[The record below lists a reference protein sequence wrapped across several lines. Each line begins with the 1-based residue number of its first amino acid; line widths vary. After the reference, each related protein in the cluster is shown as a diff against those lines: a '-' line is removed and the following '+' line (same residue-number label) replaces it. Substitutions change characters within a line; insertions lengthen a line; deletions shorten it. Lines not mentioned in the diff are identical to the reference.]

1 MSTPTPRP
9 QPISPLGSIW
19 RQFLMIL
26 LLTISLAI
34 SLAFL
39 FVQLPQTPETGHSTI
54 VLVWSGVR
62 PDMISSN
69 ITPNLATFDESGVEA
84 LDHHA
89 AFPTTPLVN
98 AAVMA
103 TGANPGDTA
112 HGSAGDGSGQIGTS
126 DTASSAATTGIP
138 GDMPFWLLPGT
149 APITTAPAVSTT
161 TPSPTTVLTATPR
174 AISTKTKETP
184 TPRATA
190 TPAAIPN
197 QTADLSEDQTQIQ
210 LQRQLQGGL
219 VQTPSVAQTALKA
232 GMSVSYEGTNGTA
245 LLQSLA
251 SVAQAQDHMYLI
263 DDQIT
268 YPSALA
274 QQLRAANITVSG
286 MLTPAAPIASIT
298 PTIPSTPF
306 ATATPQQMPGDTR
319 GETFTQ
325 AFLKVLL
332 PAFKAT
338 NAPFLSVIDYPDPA
352 ATAALTGIGS
362 AATQSALHQDD
373 LDLGEIIDG
382 LRANNLLND
391 VNIIV
396 TSDHGMDDVLQP
408 ANQTAADQTI
418 TAPSSD
424 LRTDVATML
433 KDDAAR
439 GTHGPLPHV
448 GKHGVSTGAMTPA
461 TTVVLVAGGGV
472 DAVSFPL
479 TPALLALGNGD
490 ATAAR
495 QLLVRE
501 IVNWLQQ
508 TPQVGPIF
516 VGDSLAANIDG
527 VLPLS
532 DIMLAG
538 DRSPAIVFS
547 FVANALDVGDRAQN
561 LQGFAGSTYAD
572 TEDVA
577 TWGTLSR
584 RDVHT
589 IFYAAG
595 PSFKQ
600 GARDLAPT
608 GAIDMAPTL
617 DAILGLT
624 PPPHIQ
630 GRSLDE
636 LLANGPDG
644 VNQQPSDDIA
654 STEAVTTDHHAFLE
668 VVQFEI
674 VGSTVYIQDAYAVQ
688 AKEPQP
694 PDDLKN
700 QALTLAGQE

>member
-34 SLAFL
+34 SLTFL
-39 FVQLPQTPETGHSTI
+39 FVQLPQAPATGHSTI

-69 ITPNLATFDESGVEA
+69 ITPNLATFGETGVEA

-103 TGANPGDTA
+103 TGANPGDTS
-112 HGSAGDGSGQIGTS
+112 HSSGGDGSGQIGTS
-126 DTASSAATTGIP
+126 NATSSTTTTGIP
-138 GDMPFWLLPGT
+138 DDTPFWLLPGT
-149 APITTAPAVSTT
+149 SSSTPAAPVTPTIAAN
-161 TPSPTTVLTATPR
+161 TPSPTTLITTTPR
-174 AISTKTKETP
+174 AVPTKPKTTP

-190 TPAAIPN
+190 TPTAIPN
-197 QTADLSEDQTQIQ
+197 QTADLGQDQTQLQ

-219 VQTPSVAQTALKA
+219 VQAPSVAQTALKA
-232 GMSVSYEGTNGTA
+232 GMSVSYEGANGTA

-251 SVAQAQDHMYLI
+251 PVAQAQSHMYLI
-263 DDQIT
+263 DDQMT

-274 QQLRAANITVSG
+274 QQLLAANVTPLSTF
-286 MLTPAAPIASIT
+286 TPAAS
-298 PTIPSTPF
+298 
-306 ATATPQQMPGDTR
+306 ATPVAPATPGGAQPPQGNTR
-319 GETFTQ
+319 SEAFTQ

-332 PAFKAT
+332 PTFKAT
-338 NAPFLSVIDYPDPA
+338 NAPFLSVINYADPA
-352 ATAALTGIGS
+352 TAAALTGIGS
-362 AATQSALHQDD
+362 AAMQEALRLDD
-373 LDLGEIIDG
+373 FDLGEIIDG
-382 LRANNLLND
+382 LRADDLLND

-396 TSDHGMDDVLQP
+396 TSDHGVEDVLQRANITA
-408 ANQTAADQTI
+408 ANQTI
-418 TAPSSD
+418 TSPSSE
-424 LRTDVATML
+424 LRTDVAAML
-433 KDDAAR
+433 AADAAKGKR
-439 GTHGPLPHV
+439 GSLPDV
-448 GKHGVSTGAMTPA
+448 GKRGVSTGAVTPA

-472 DAVSFPL
+472 DAISFPT
-479 TPALLALGNGD
+479 TPALLAIGD
-490 ATAAR
+490 GDDSVAR
-495 QLLVRE
+495 QKLASE
-501 IVNWLQQ
+501 ITTWLQKTSQ
-508 TPQVGPIF
+508 IGPIF
-516 VGDSLAANIDG
+516 VADSLGNDIKG

-547 FVANALDVGDRAQN
+547 FTTHALDVGDRAQN
-561 LQGFAGSTYAD
+561 PQGFAGTTYAD
-572 TEDVA
+572 TGDVA

-589 IFYAAG
+589 IFYATG

-608 GAIDMAPTL
+608 GTIDIAPTL
-617 DAILGLT
+617 DTILGLT
-624 PPPHIQ
+624 APAHIQ

-636 LLANGPDG
+636 LLTNGPDG
-644 VNQQPSDDIA
+644 VENSSNQFI
-654 STEAVTTDHHAFLE
+654 STEAITADNQAFLE
-668 VVQFEI
+668 VVQVETA
-674 VGSTVYIQDAYAVQ
+674 GSTVYIQDAYAVH
-688 AKEPQP
+688 ASASQP
-694 PDDLKN
+694 LEDIEN
-700 QALTLAGQE
+700 QALKLAGQE